1 MDITRVALLAALER
15 ASTEIEETTS
25 PDPEDLLG
33 WARLWNTVSYYTELQ
48 TTVEGGRFHRLFVR
62 QILPQ
67 LPAKLDMQVSRGM
80 SLHSPELDFTVGGL
94 LEERYRY
101 RVRDLEDS

>member
-1 MDITRVALLAALER
+1 LQKSEEVA
-15 ASTEIEETTS
+15 
-25 PDPEDLLG
+25 
-33 WARLWNTVSYYTELQ
+33 
-48 TTVEGGRFHRLFVR
+48 RFHQLFVSR
-62 QILPQ
+62 ILPQ
-67 LPAKLDMQVSRGM
+67 LPAKLGMQTSRGM